1 MKYVTEKN
9 WWQFKEITYEVLVF
23 YLKEHIFQWQF
34 KWEHE
39 ALNIVEPQK
48 FRGTRMVICGWPCH
62 RELGKFSNLI
72 MAFVYIY
79 II

>member
-1 MKYVTEKN
+1 MLLKKTDDNLKKLHMK
-9 WWQFKEITYEVLVF
+9 FLFF

-48 FRGTRMVICGWPCH
+48 FRGTRMVICG
-62 RELGKFSNLI
+62 
-72 MAFVYIY
+72 
-79 II
+79 